1 VILSRLI
8 RYVTF
13 FIRYKLAFYLLVFLS
28 FFLSQWDSAS
38 SSWTKIG
45 DVVDAVGS
53 RQKQLYEGKEYDYVR
68 PLATIEPTAI
78 WFGLPIKA
86 DIGVSDIKGL
96 EAALDRKRYRDALVF
111 VAWEHKTIEDMVR
124 SILSAHGGDATAV
137 PKWAGSDFD
146 SIYVVKIARTGNAA
160 TASFTLMHQGLDG
173 QKETCPGA

>member
-53 RQKQLYEGKEYDYVR
+53 RQKQLYEGKEYDYV
-68 PLATIEPTAI
+68 
-78 WFGLPIKA
+78 F
-86 DIGVSDIKGL
+86 DVDIKDGAPPLKLPYNVNGEFIGRAADNRLLL
-96 EAALDRKRYRDALVF
+96 ETENPYGAAQRFLERNELPTSYVDQVVQFIEQNTTGVNLGSGGSNEYVDPFTGKYF
-111 VAWEHKTIEDMVR
+111 VLLTE
-124 SILSAHGGDATAV
+124 
-137 PKWAGSDFD
+137 
-146 SIYVVKIARTGNAA
+146 
-160 TASFTLMHQGLDG
+160 
-173 QKETCPGA
+173 